1 MNESNAEENVTAD
14 RVDAESAEID
24 VERTDARDEPDTE
37 RDVILEVRDLRKV
50 FDGVVAVD
58 GASFDLERGRITGL
72 IGPNGAG
79 KTTTFNLISG
89 FFDPDG
95 GEILFEGRDLREI
108 MRPSSAENRIWVGA
122 VGATG
127 GALTF
132 GAAATVGAS
141 SPELA
146 GATAAGT
153 AAGGVLGA
161 GAYYGQEWIR
171 RNYLDYRPNRPFQ
184 VSRAGI
190 SRTFQITR
198 ELQGMTVMENMLLG
212 PHGQRGESLLNA
224 WFRPR
229 AVGEEEIQ
237 IQERAGELLELLQLD
252 HLADEYAGNLSGG
265 QRKLL
270 ELGRVLMT
278 DPDLILLDEP
288 VAGVNPTLQET
299 LLERIQALR
308 NEGYTFCIVEHDM
321 DVIMRISDRVIVMDQ
336 GSVLVEGPPEI
347 VRTDERVIDAY
358 LGG

>member
-1 MNESNAEENVTAD
+1 MSKP
-14 RVDAESAEID
+14 D
-24 VERTDARDEPDTE
+24 VERTDAREEVDADQ
-37 RDVILEVRDLRKV
+37 DVILEVRDLRKT
-50 FDGVVAVD
+50 FDGIVAVD
-58 GASFDLERGRITGL
+58 DASFDLERGKITGL

-108 MRPSSAENRIWVGA
+108 MRPSSAEERIWVGA
-122 VGATG
+122 VSATG

-132 GAAATVGAS
+132 GAAATLGGGLSV
-141 SPELA
+141 LA
-146 GATAAGT
+146 GATALGLG
-153 AAGGVLGA
+153 AGGILGA
-161 GAYYGQEWIR
+161 GAYYGQEWVR
-171 RNYLDYRPNRPFQ
+171 RNYLEYRPNRPFQ
-184 VSRAGI
+184 VSRAGL

-212 PHGQRGESLLNA
+212 PHGQRGESLVNA
-224 WFRPR
+224 WLRPQS
-229 AVGEEEIQ
+229 VSEEEAEIQ
-237 IQERAGELLELLQLD
+237 RRARALLELLQLD

-288 VAGVNPTLQET
+288 VAGVNPTLQEN
-299 LLERIQALR
+299 LLERIQELR
-308 NEGYTFCIVEHDM
+308 DEGYTFCIVEHDM
-321 DVIMRISDRVIVMDQ
+321 DVIMRISDEVIVMDQ
-336 GSVLVEGPPEI
+336 GAVLVEGPPEI

>member
-1 MNESNAEENVTAD
+1 MSEP
-14 RVDAESAEID
+14 DAERI
-24 VERTDARDEPDTE
+24 DARGDGEADQ
-37 RDVILEVRDLRKV
+37 DVILEVRDLRKT
-50 FDGVVAVD
+50 FDGLVAVD
-58 GASFDLERGRITGL
+58 DASFDLERGTITGL

-108 MRPSSAENRIWVGA
+108 MRPSSAEERIWVGA

-132 GAAATVGAS
+132 GAAATLGGGLSA
-141 SPELA
+141 LA
-146 GATAAGT
+146 GATAVGLGV
-153 AAGGVLGA
+153 GGVVGA
-161 GAYYGQEWIR
+161 GAYYGQEWVR
-171 RNYLDYRPNRPFQ
+171 RNYLEYRPNRPFQ
-184 VSRAGI
+184 VSRAGL

-212 PHGQRGESLLNA
+212 PHGQRGESLVNA
-224 WFRPR
+224 WLRPQS
-229 AVGEEEIQ
+229 VSEEEAEIQ
-237 IQERAGELLELLQLD
+237 RRARALLELLQLD

-288 VAGVNPTLQET
+288 VAGVNPTLQEN
-299 LLERIQALR
+299 LLERIQELR
-308 NEGYTFCIVEHDM
+308 DEGYTFCIVEHDM
-321 DVIMRISDRVIVMDQ
+321 DVIMRISDEVIVMDQ
-336 GSVLVEGPPEI
+336 GAVLVEGPPEI